1 MIESVNNEKIKELIK
16 LKDKK
21 YIKEKGKFLIE
32 GKHLIEE
39 AYKNG
44 YLEEVYVLDGETS
57 KYPNAIFVSKAVMN
71 KISSLDTS
79 TNMVGVSKVIDKG
92 TIKGNVLV
100 LDDIS
105 DPGNMGTII
114 RSVVAF
120 NIDTLILNP
129 KCVYLYN
136 SKVIRATEGMIYNLN
151 IIVEELNEI
160 LPKLKE
166 LGYKIYGTNVIEGT
180 NLKDTVFT
188 SKNAIIIGS
197 EAAGINKDLYKHI
210 DENIHINISDS
221 CESLNAG
228 VATSI
233 ILYELSN
240 KKSI

>member
-120 NIDTLILNP
+120 NIDTLILSP

-240 KKSI
+240 KKGI

>member
-1 MIESVNNEKIKELIK
+1 MIESINNSKIKEISK

-21 YIKEKGKFLIE
+21 HIKEKGKFLIE

-39 AYKNG
+39 AYKHG
-44 YLEEVYVLDGETS
+44 YLEEVYVLEGETC
-57 KYPNAIFVSKAVMN
+57 KYPNAIFVTQNVLN
-71 KISSLDTS
+71 KISSLDNS
-79 TNMVGVSKVIDKG
+79 TNMVGVSRVIDEG
-92 TIKGNVLV
+92 AIKGNVLV

-114 RSVVAF
+114 RSMIAF
-120 NIDTLILNP
+120 NIDTLILSP

-151 IIVEELNEI
+151 VITKDLDLALTE
-160 LPKLKE
+160 LKE
-166 LGYKIYGTNVIEGT
+166 DGYKIYGTNVVNGT
-180 NLKDTVFT
+180 NLKDIEFE
-188 SKNAIIIGS
+188 SKSAIIIGS
-197 EAAGINKDLYKHI
+197 EANGINKELYKYI
-210 DENIHINISDS
+210 DENIHININNM

-233 ILYELSN
+233 ILYELNN